1 MVVFKGHIS
10 RVVAL
15 TFLSSALGRAVG
27 PSLGGALFALYG
39 YRGPFFILGSYMGI
53 LGLMI
58 LAFMFSALSKFIK
71 SKISFR
77 QCFINLLICYFS
89 YFSRQSFDC
98 FFILILVFY
107 SSVSLT
113 MYCFKPCRVSFFSSS
128 MKTSNGF

>member
-71 SKISFR
+71 SR
-77 QCFINLLICYFS
+77 QEPKKTLIH
-89 YFSRQSFDC
+89 
-98 FFILILVFY
+98 I
-107 SSVSLT
+107 
-113 MYCFKPCRVSFFSSS
+113 
-128 MKTSNGF
+128 